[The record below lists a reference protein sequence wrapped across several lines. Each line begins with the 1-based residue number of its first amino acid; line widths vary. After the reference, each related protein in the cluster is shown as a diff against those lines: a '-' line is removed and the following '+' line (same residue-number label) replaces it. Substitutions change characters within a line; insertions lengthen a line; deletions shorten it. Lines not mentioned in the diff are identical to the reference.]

1 MINKLY
7 EKVVKFIKEEY
18 KFVILCLIILVIGVY
33 PLPIKLYVG
42 GGIINL
48 ENRIEIENEYKE
60 KGSFNLCY
68 VRESRATIPTYLL
81 SFLTNWDRVKISDVK
96 LDENDNTKDMW
107 KREQLYLKEAND
119 NAIINAYKLANEK
132 ININKEVFQILYI
145 DLKAETNLMIGDEI
159 INIDGK
165 VINTYD
171 DIGKI
176 IDNKNIG
183 DTVKVLVK
191 RDNKEKECYAII
203 KEYEKD
209 KRIGISMLKL
219 YDYDIER
226 DIDLKFSNREGGSSG
241 GFMLSLAIYN
251 RLIEKDITKGLKI
264 VGTGTIDSLGNV
276 GEIGGVKYKL
286 KGAVRNKADIF
297 FVPEANYIEAMNE
310 KDEHNYKINIVKV
323 SKLQDAINYLESR

>member
-7 EKVVKFIKEEY
+7 EKVVRFIKEEY
-18 KFVILCLIILVIGVY
+18 KFIILCLVILIVGLF
-33 PLPIKLYVG
+33 PLPIRLYMG
-42 GGIINL
+42 GWIINL
-48 ENRIEIENEYKE
+48 EDRIEIENEYKE
-60 KGSFNLCY
+60 NGSFNLAY

-81 SFLTNWDRVKISDVK
+81 SFVTNWDRVKISDVK

-107 KREQLYLKEAND
+107 KREQLYLKEASD
-119 NAIINAYKLANEK
+119 NAIINAYKLAGEK
-132 ININKEVFQILYI
+132 IAINKEVFQILYI

-159 INIDGK
+159 ISIDGN
-165 VINTYD
+165 VINNYD
-171 DIGKI
+171 DIGNVVA
-176 IDNKNIG
+176 NKNIG
-183 DTVKVLVK
+183 DKVNILIN
-191 RDNKEKECYAII
+191 RDDKEKECYAII
-203 KEYEKD
+203 KDYDGEK
-209 KRIGISMLKL
+209 KIGISMLKL

-286 KGAVRNKADIF
+286 KGAVKNKADIF
-297 FVPEANYIEAMNE
+297 FVPEANYLEAMNE
-310 KDEHNYKINIVKV
+310 KDEHGYKIDIVKV
-323 SKLQDAINYLESR
+323 YTLKDAINYLESR

>member
-7 EKVVKFIKEEY
+7 EKVVRFIKEEY
-18 KFVILCLIILVIGVY
+18 KFIILCLVILIVGLF
-33 PLPIKLYVG
+33 PLPIRLYMG

-48 ENRIEIENEYKE
+48 EDRIEIENEYKE
-60 KGSFNLCY
+60 NGSFNLAY

-81 SFLTNWDRVKISDVK
+81 SFVTNWDRVKISDVK

-107 KREQLYLKEAND
+107 KREQLYLKEASD
-119 NAIINAYKLANEK
+119 NAIINAYKLAGEK
-132 ININKEVFQILYI
+132 IAINKEVFQILYI

-159 INIDGK
+159 ISIDGN
-165 VINTYD
+165 VINNYD
-171 DIGKI
+171 DIGNVVA
-176 IDNKNIG
+176 NKNIG
-183 DTVKVLVK
+183 DKVNILIN
-191 RDNKEKECYAII
+191 RDDKEKECYAII
-203 KEYEKD
+203 KDYDGEK
-209 KRIGISMLKL
+209 KIGISMLKL

-286 KGAVRNKADIF
+286 KGAVKNKADIF
-297 FVPEANYIEAMNE
+297 FVPEANYLEAMNE
-310 KDEHNYKINIVKV
+310 KDEHGYKIDIVKV
-323 SKLQDAINYLESR
+323 YTLKDAINYLESR